1 MRLRSPTSAAAS
13 PTLGS
18 IGVGTRTLPATPGVL
33 VGVAVR
39 GRILVPIGGRSA
51 GNRSVGVGV
60 MRGVHRRAVLRGVRA
75 SILRAIG
82 GCLMGLAI
90 GPGVRVVGLSY

>member
-18 IGVGTRTLPATPGVL
+18 VGVGTRTLPATPGVL
-33 VGVAVR
+33 VGVAVG
-39 GRILVPIGGRSA
+39 GRILVPIGGRCA
-51 GNRSVGVGV
+51 GNRSIGVRV

-75 SILRAIG
+75 SILRPIG
-82 GCLMGLAI
+82 GSLMGL
-90 GPGVRVVGLSY
+90 GVRAGARVVGL